1 MDTIS
6 DLRHAHRIAVLA
18 SVTVVSALAARDLH
32 RPTPCAGWHLVDL
45 LAHMTAQ
52 HHGFAAS
59 ARGNGGDLALWDPAS
74 VVDAVSRDPGGTY
87 AAAASDVLEAFT
99 ADDALTAQFALPEFG
114 PGATFPG
121 EMAIGFHLV
130 DYVVHGWDVARSV
143 GASFDLPGD
152 VIAAALPVAL
162 AVPDGEFRAAAGAPF
177 RPAVDGAESAA
188 GLDRILLQL
197 GRSPAWQPVPAE
209 GR

>member
-1 MDTIS
+1 MDTNS
-6 DLRHAHRIAVLA
+6 DLRPAHRIAVLA
-18 SVTVVSALAARDLH
+18 SVDVVSTVAAVDLH

-45 LAHMTAQ
+45 LAHMTVQ

-74 VVDAVSRDPGGTY
+74 VVDAVSRDPSGTY
-87 AAAASDVLEAFT
+87 TAAATDVLEAFS

-121 EMAIGFHLV
+121 EMAIGFHFV
-130 DYVVHGWDVARSV
+130 DYVVHGWDVARTV
-143 GASFDLPGD
+143 GASFELPGD

-177 RPAVDGAESAA
+177 QPAVDGAESAA
-188 GLDRILLQL
+188 GLDRILSHL
-197 GRSPAWQPVPAE
+197 GRSPAWQPAPAE
-209 GR
+209 RR

>member
-6 DLRHAHRIAVLA
+6 ALRPAHRIAVLA
-18 SVTVVSALAARDLH
+18 SVGVVSEVTTGDLQ

-45 LAHMTAQ
+45 LAHMTVQ

-74 VVDAVSRDPGGTY
+74 VVDAVSRDPSGTY
-87 AAAASDVLEAFT
+87 VAAATDVLEAFA
-99 ADDALTAQFALPEFG
+99 ADDALTVQFELPEFG

-130 DYVVHGWDVARSV
+130 DYVVHGWDVARTV
-143 GASFDLPGD
+143 GASFELPGD
-152 VIAAALPVAL
+152 VTAAALPVAL

-177 RPAVDGAESAA
+177 QPAVGGAESAA
-188 GLDRILLQL
+188 VLDRILLHL
-197 GRSPAWQPVPAE
+197 GRSPAWQAAPAE
-209 GR
+209 HR